1 MAKRLCDILMS
12 LVAIL
17 LLAIP
22 MAVIV
27 LVIRL
32 GSKGP
37 AIFAQRRAGRDGKP
51 FTMLK
56 FRTMTADTD
65 PYGDSPHS
73 PQDSRLTGI
82 GKLLR
87 QTSMDELPQLLN
99 ILAGQMS
106 LVGPRPL
113 YERQAQQWTP
123 RQRGR
128 LSARPGLTGYAQ
140 AYGRASLT
148 HEEKIEMDLYYV
160 EHRSFWLDAKIVLRT
175 ARNLLRPSQEIYEQR
190 YSKGKEHESDS

>member
-73 PQDSRLTGI
+73 PRATAMAYQRTFPDWVT
-82 GKLLR
+82 LR
-87 QTSMDELPQLLN
+87 SPWSAALPS
-99 ILAGQMS
+99 AM
-106 LVGPRPL
+106 PR
-113 YERQAQQWTP
+113 
-123 RQRGR
+123 
-128 LSARPGLTGYAQ
+128 
-140 AYGRASLT
+140 
-148 HEEKIEMDLYYV
+148 
-160 EHRSFWLDAKIVLRT
+160 
-175 ARNLLRPSQEIYEQR
+175 
-190 YSKGKEHESDS
+190 

>member
-51 FTMLK
+51 FRVRPFNEVIDGTLFINPGYSGK
-56 FRTMTADTD
+56 
-65 PYGDSPHS
+65 PQYGTERSVAILHCDE
-73 PQDSRLTGI
+73 TGI
-82 GKLLR
+82 R
-87 QTSMDELPQLLN
+87 AEYLPL
-99 ILAGQMS
+99 
-106 LVGPRPL
+106 
-113 YERQAQQWTP
+113 
-123 RQRGR
+123 
-128 LSARPGLTGYAQ
+128 
-140 AYGRASLT
+140 
-148 HEEKIEMDLYYV
+148 
-160 EHRSFWLDAKIVLRT
+160 
-175 ARNLLRPSQEIYEQR
+175 
-190 YSKGKEHESDS
+190 